1 MNTRISK
8 LNLYNHYEITINKID
23 CTYENIKKIISIFKF
38 NYIVLTIDSLERS
51 SNVILLIKSLK
62 LHFTLSSMTSE
73 IVEVRVVVPAELI
86 YLVLEEAVKGDPE
99 NLFISNLFNDANW
112 TKMIIESP
120 QTLYLREY
128 SDVIII
134 ISRDINCIYLS
145 FRKKKY
151 NYREV
156 LLKINNILLCL

>member
-1 MNTRISK
+1 
-8 LNLYNHYEITINKID
+8 
-23 CTYENIKKIISIFKF
+23 
-38 NYIVLTIDSLERS
+38 
-51 SNVILLIKSLK
+51 
-62 LHFTLSSMTSE
+62 MTSE